1 MSQVDKNSG
10 ETKTKILQATLDLI
24 KSEGFESVTVRKIAA
39 DSGTN
44 VALVNYYFGSKDRL
58 INEALSL
65 FLSSFQGTFDLLD
78 DDSTAPKQRL
88 KQFLT
93 RYVEVIQQYPELVSR
108 IFALG
113 GAVFTSQYEY
123 GQFLR
128 NIGFTKVQAI
138 LQEITGEENAEV
150 LMMMIMQLFGA
161 VFLPALLRS
170 ILATGS
176 GIEVGPIDKQL
187 DLLFARY
194 FHEM

>member
-78 DDSTAPKQRL
+78 DDATAPKQRL

>member
-10 ETKTKILQATLDLI
+10 ETKAKILQATLDLI

-78 DDSTAPKQRL
+78 NGATAPKQRL

-93 RYVEVIQQYPELVSR
+93 CYVEVIQQYPELVSR

-138 LQEITGEENAEV
+138 LQEITGEQNAEV

-176 GIEVGPIDKQL
+176 GIEIGSIEKQL

-194 FHEM
+194 FHET

>member
-1 MSQVDKNSG
+1 MSQVDKNNG

-58 INEALSL
+58 INEALSV

-78 DDSTAPKQRL
+78 DGTIHPKQRL

-128 NIGFTKVQAI
+128 NIGFTKVQTI
-138 LQEITGEENAEV
+138 LKEITGEENAEV

-170 ILATGS
+170 ILATGA
-176 GIEVGPIDKQL
+176 GIEVSSVDEQI
-187 DLLFARY
+187 DLLFTRY

>member
-10 ETKTKILQATLDLI
+10 ETKAKILQATLDLI

-78 DDSTAPKQRL
+78 DGATAPKQRL

-138 LQEITGEENAEV
+138 LQEITGEQNAEV

-176 GIEVGPIDKQL
+176 GIEIGSIDKQL

-194 FHEM
+194 FHET

>member
-10 ETKTKILQATLDLI
+10 ETKAKILQATLDLI

-78 DDSTAPKQRL
+78 DRATAPKQRL

-93 RYVEVIQQYPELVSR
+93 SYVEVIQQYPELVSR

-128 NIGFTKVQAI
+128 NIGFAKVQTI
-138 LQEITGEENAEV
+138 LQEITGEENVEV

-176 GIEVGPIDKQL
+176 GIEVGSIDKQI

>member
-10 ETKTKILQATLDLI
+10 ETKAKILQATLDLI

-39 DSGTN
+39 DSGAN

-78 DDSTAPKQRL
+78 DGATAPKQRL

-128 NIGFTKVQAI
+128 NIGFTKVQTI
-138 LQEITGEENAEV
+138 LQEITGEQNAEV

-176 GIEVGPIDKQL
+176 GIEIGSIDKQL

-194 FHEM
+194 FQET

>member
-10 ETKTKILQATLDLI
+10 ETKAKILQATLDLI

-65 FLSSFQGTFDLLD
+65 FLSSFHDTFDLLD
-78 DDSTAPKQRL
+78 DGATAPKQRL

-170 ILATGS
+170 ILVTGS
-176 GIEVGPIDKQL
+176 GIEIGSIDKQL

-194 FHEM
+194 FHET